1 MQLVASASIPKA
13 DGEIVLSRDRLKR
26 LRKSGLPVE
35 WFVFLAIQMQYSQQA
50 PEILVSSFCEEWGL
64 LDFQFDAAIAKLQKK
79 GLLNRPQRIVQIE
92 LFGQEEQD
100 A

>member
-1 MQLVASASIPKA
+1 MQLVASVSIPKA
-13 DGEIVLSRDRLKR
+13 DREIVLSRDRLKR
-26 LRKSGLPVE
+26 LRKSGL
-35 WFVFLAIQMQYSQQA
+35 MQYSQQA

-64 LDFQFDAAIAKLQKK
+64 LDFQFDAAIAKL
-79 GLLNRPQRIVQIE
+79 E